1 MNRSLETEY
10 KNLVRTELPD
20 LWGKIEEKLDA
31 QEAAAQTNVTVFP
44 KTVTMSQND
53 QIDKSDKIE
62 KKEKLEKIFSDLPD
76 TGDTVKIAAPQKKKK
91 RNIPWQYFGVA
102 AAAVLC
108 VLVVIPV
115 MSSMRSSGT
124 TMAPAA
130 AGSTQATAESAP
142 ASADMGADP
151 VESVDMAAETAEAE
165 EEPASGN
172 MNAVTISDS
181 IENIREQHKT
191 ENGNASYSV
200 APASQ
205 TAGVSMSE
213 GEAQS
218 QSAGSEAPASAA
230 ETANA
235 EDAVESEETLTVP
248 AAACEERK
256 AVFLLSTVGDDIP
269 EKQLSQMLTQLQK
282 DMDPNLSLVLQEA
295 DETEY
300 VDARAGHCTHVLIL
314 AGTMTEKQRKDEVDR
329 ILQEL
334 QNYSFVSIRDV
345 AYPED

>member
-142 ASADMGADP
+142 ASADMAADP
-151 VESVDMAAETAEAE
+151 MESVDTAEETAEAE

-181 IENIREQHKT
+181 IESIREQHKT

-205 TAGVSMSE
+205 TAGAMSE